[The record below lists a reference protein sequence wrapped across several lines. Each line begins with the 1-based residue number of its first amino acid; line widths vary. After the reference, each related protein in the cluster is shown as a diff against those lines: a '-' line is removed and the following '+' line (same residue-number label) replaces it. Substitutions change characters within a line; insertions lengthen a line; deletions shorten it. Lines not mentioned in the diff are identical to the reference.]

1 MPTDRTTEALAIEGM
16 SCTHCVAAVRAAL
29 ESVPGASVLSVEIG
43 SAEVSMD
50 PEQTSRAQLAEAIE
64 DAGFDVTSA

>member
-1 MPTDRTTEALAIEGM
+1 MPTDRTTETLTIEGL
-16 SCTHCVAAVRAAL
+16 SC
-29 ESVPGASVLSVEIG
+29 

-64 DAGFDVTSA
+64 DAGFDVAGA